1 MIRWRVLAIIA
12 MASAA
17 PLESCSRSFGS
28 DEVMDAASIAEQ
40 AFASQDAENFVSAR
54 REAESRLGCVHD
66 PLSALDVVRLHR
78 LMALGA
84 FLDGDEAKMKQAV
97 AGMIAIDPEVRFPEE
112 IAPTGHKLDQI
123 RAALVGAQ
131 ADGVGGGDGPLLA
144 AFADGWIEVNG
155 AFAPRVAAD
164 VSATLQH
171 LDNQGVVKETR
182 YYWPGDALGN
192 WESTTG
198 EIAAPVAA
206 KASTAPRGPRS
217 VAKAATEKPTKV
229 KPSAATRPASETQAQ
244 IDREN
249 RTARHIA
256 LLAGTGLGLA
266 ATGALYAFA
275 ATAEQNA
282 LDPEVPEPQAEVF
295 RSQANG
301 LTWGWIGTT
310 VLAGGLATTLV
321 VTW

>member
-1 MIRWRVLAIIA
+1 M
-12 MASAA
+12 
-17 PLESCSRSFGS
+17 
-28 DEVMDAASIAEQ
+28 
-40 AFASQDAENFVSAR
+40 
-54 REAESRLGCVHD
+54 HD

-84 FLDGDEAKMKQAV
+84 FLDGDEEKMKHAV
-97 AGMIAIDPEVRFPEE
+97 AGMLAIDPGVRFPEE
-112 IAPTGHKLDQI
+112 LAPAGHKLDQI
-123 RAALVGAQ
+123 RTTLASASPAATGAS
-131 ADGVGGGDGPLLA
+131 DGLPLA

-155 AFAPRVAAD
+155 AFAPQVASGM
-164 VSATLQH
+164 SATLQH

-182 YYWPGDALGN
+182 YYWPGESLGD
-192 WESTTG
+192 WESAGG
-198 EIAAPVAA
+198 EIAAPLAA
-206 KASTAPRGPRS
+206 KASTAPRGPRT
-217 VAKAATEKPTKV
+217 VAKAATEKPTEV
-229 KPSAATRPASETQAQ
+229 KPSAAARPASETQAQ

-256 LLAGTGLGLA
+256 LLTGAGLGLA

-282 LDPEVPEPQAEVF
+282 LDPNVPEPQAEVF

>member
-1 MIRWRVLAIIA
+1 MLAIIA
-12 MASAA
+12 LATAA

-28 DEVMDAASIAEQ
+28 DEVLDAASIAEQ
-40 AFASQDAENFVSAR
+40 AFASQDAENFASAR
-54 REAESRLGCVHD
+54 SETESRLGCVHD

-84 FLDGDEAKMKQAV
+84 FLDGDEAKMKHAV
-97 AGMIAIDPEVRFPEE
+97 AGMLTIDPDVRFPEE
-112 IAPTGHKLDQI
+112 LAPTGHKLDQI
-123 RAALVGAQ
+123 RAALVGEPRLPVGS
-131 ADGVGGGDGPLLA
+131 ADGPVLA

-155 AFAPRVAAD
+155 AFAPRVATD
-164 VSATLQH
+164 VSATLQR

-182 YYWPGDALGN
+182 YYWPGESLGD
-192 WESTTG
+192 WESATG
-198 EIAAPVAA
+198 EVAAPVAA
-206 KASTAPRGPRS
+206 KASTAPRGPRT
-217 VAKAATEKPTKV
+217 VAKAATEKPTKL
-229 KPSAATRPASETQAQ
+229 KSAGAARPASETQAQ

>member
-1 MIRWRVLAIIA
+1 MISWHVLAIIA

-17 PLESCSRSFGS
+17 PLDSCSRSFGS

-84 FLDGDEAKMKQAV
+84 FLDGDEARMKYAV
-97 AGMIAIDPEVRFPEE
+97 AGMLAIDPEVRFPEE
-112 IAPTGHKLDQI
+112 LAPSGHKLDQL
-123 RAALVGAQ
+123 RASLVGAPH
-131 ADGVGGGDGPLLA
+131 GEGPVLA

-182 YYWPGDALGN
+182 YYWPGDALVD
-192 WESTTG
+192 WESATG
-198 EIAAPVAA
+198 EVAAPVAA

-217 VAKAATEKPTKV
+217 VAKAITEKPPKL
-229 KPSAATRPASETQAQ
+229 KPSASSKPASETQAQ

-249 RTARHIA
+249 RTARHVA

-282 LDPEVPEPQAEVF
+282 LDPGVPEPQAEVF